1 MKSKKVVV
9 LSLCGLFLL
18 VSLFL
23 NSEENVRQKDQE
35 STNEASNGK
44 SNESNLSST
53 NTGQQNEETAEN
65 NEDELSLFI
74 SRYHDV
80 FNQLT
85 NRVQYQNIDWEKF
98 QELGNDLIGEI
109 KHTNI
114 SSTDL
119 GQGLCYYFFIVEV
132 KEGRTS
138 PGTK

>member
-1 MKSKKVVV
+1 M

-18 VSLFL
+18 VSLSAFYFL

-109 KHTNI
+109 NNILSKDVPSEYEISRKRKNI
-114 SSTDL
+114 S
-119 GQGLCYYFFIVEV
+119 
-132 KEGRTS
+132 
-138 PGTK
+138 

>member
-1 MKSKKVVV
+1 M
-9 LSLCGLFLL
+9 CGLFLL
-18 VSLFL
+18 VSLSAFYFF

-109 KHTNI
+109 NNILSKDVSSEYEISRKRKNI
-114 SSTDL
+114 S
-119 GQGLCYYFFIVEV
+119 
-132 KEGRTS
+132 
-138 PGTK
+138 

>member
-1 MKSKKVVV
+1 M

-18 VSLFL
+18 VSLSAFYFL

-44 SNESNLSST
+44 SNEANLSST

-109 KHTNI
+109 NNILSKDVSSEYEISRKRKNI
-114 SSTDL
+114 S
-119 GQGLCYYFFIVEV
+119 
-132 KEGRTS
+132 
-138 PGTK
+138 

>member
-1 MKSKKVVV
+1 
-9 LSLCGLFLL
+9 LCGLFLL
-18 VSLFL
+18 VSLSVFYFL

-44 SNESNLSST
+44 SNEANLSST

-109 KHTNI
+109 NNILSKDVSSEYEISRKRKNI
-114 SSTDL
+114 S
-119 GQGLCYYFFIVEV
+119 
-132 KEGRTS
+132 
-138 PGTK
+138 

>member
-1 MKSKKVVV
+1 M

-18 VSLFL
+18 VSLSAFYFL

-109 KHTNI
+109 NNILSKDVSSEYEISRKRKNI
-114 SSTDL
+114 S
-119 GQGLCYYFFIVEV
+119 
-132 KEGRTS
+132 
-138 PGTK
+138 

>member
-1 MKSKKVVV
+1 V

-18 VSLFL
+18 VSLSAFYFL

-109 KHTNI
+109 NNILSKDVSSEYEISRKRKNI
-114 SSTDL
+114 S
-119 GQGLCYYFFIVEV
+119 
-132 KEGRTS
+132 
-138 PGTK
+138 

>member
-1 MKSKKVVV
+1 M
-9 LSLCGLFLL
+9 CGLFLL
-18 VSLFL
+18 VSLSVFYFL

-44 SNESNLSST
+44 SNEANLSST

-109 KHTNI
+109 NNILSKDVSSEYEISRKRKNI
-114 SSTDL
+114 S
-119 GQGLCYYFFIVEV
+119 
-132 KEGRTS
+132 
-138 PGTK
+138 

>member
-1 MKSKKVVV
+1 V

-18 VSLFL
+18 VSLSAFYFF

-109 KHTNI
+109 NNILSKDVSSEYEISRKRKNI
-114 SSTDL
+114 S
-119 GQGLCYYFFIVEV
+119 
-132 KEGRTS
+132 
-138 PGTK
+138 

>member
-1 MKSKKVVV
+1 M

-44 SNESNLSST
+44 SNEANLSST

-109 KHTNI
+109 NNILSKDVSSEYEISRKRKNI
-114 SSTDL
+114 S
-119 GQGLCYYFFIVEV
+119 
-132 KEGRTS
+132 
-138 PGTK
+138 

>member
-109 KHTNI
+109 NNILSKDVSSEYEISRKRKNI
-114 SSTDL
+114 S
-119 GQGLCYYFFIVEV
+119 
-132 KEGRTS
+132 
-138 PGTK
+138 

>member
-1 MKSKKVVV
+1 MKSKKAVV

-44 SNESNLSST
+44 SNEANLSST

-109 KHTNI
+109 NNILSKDVSSEYEISRKRKNI
-114 SSTDL
+114 S
-119 GQGLCYYFFIVEV
+119 
-132 KEGRTS
+132 
-138 PGTK
+138 

>member
-1 MKSKKVVV
+1 M
-9 LSLCGLFLL
+9 CGLFLL
-18 VSLFL
+18 VSLSAFYFL

-109 KHTNI
+109 NNILSKDVPSEYEISRKRKNI
-114 SSTDL
+114 S
-119 GQGLCYYFFIVEV
+119 
-132 KEGRTS
+132 
-138 PGTK
+138 

>member
-1 MKSKKVVV
+1 V

-18 VSLFL
+18 VSLSAFYFL

-44 SNESNLSST
+44 SNEANLSST

-109 KHTNI
+109 NNILSKDVSSEYEISRKRKNI
-114 SSTDL
+114 S
-119 GQGLCYYFFIVEV
+119 
-132 KEGRTS
+132 
-138 PGTK
+138 

>member
-1 MKSKKVVV
+1 M
-9 LSLCGLFLL
+9 CGLFLL
-18 VSLFL
+18 VSLSAFYFL

-85 NRVQYQNIDWEKF
+85 NHDRYQNIDWEKF

-109 KHTNI
+109 NNI
-114 SSTDL
+114 LSKDVPSEYEISRKRNL
-119 GQGLCYYFFIVEV
+119 
-132 KEGRTS
+132 
-138 PGTK
+138 

>member
-1 MKSKKVVV
+1 MKSKKVAV

-44 SNESNLSST
+44 SNEANLSST

-98 QELGNDLIGEI
+98 QELG
-109 KHTNI
+109 KRKNI
-114 SSTDL
+114 S
-119 GQGLCYYFFIVEV
+119 
-132 KEGRTS
+132 
-138 PGTK
+138 

>member
-1 MKSKKVVV
+1 M
-9 LSLCGLFLL
+9 CGLFLL
-18 VSLFL
+18 VSLSAFYFL

-109 KHTNI
+109 NNILSKDVSSEYEISRKRKNI
-114 SSTDL
+114 S
-119 GQGLCYYFFIVEV
+119 
-132 KEGRTS
+132 
-138 PGTK
+138 

>member
-1 MKSKKVVV
+1 MKSKKVAV

-44 SNESNLSST
+44 SNEANLSST

-109 KHTNI
+109 NNILSKDVSSEYEISRKRKNI
-114 SSTDL
+114 S
-119 GQGLCYYFFIVEV
+119 
-132 KEGRTS
+132 
-138 PGTK
+138 